1 MMRFIMVS
9 LLVISLSGL
18 PGLIP
23 LSPAAATDAAPP
35 ILYHSPPAP
44 LSLGET
50 VLIRAVVEDESD
62 IRGVTLWYRAI
73 GEKPYRAIPMIK
85 SSENSYEARIMM
97 TEDFKKGIE
106 YYIEASDPFGNQGT
120 DGEKAMPYFAE
131 IRTDAGAEAVKRPW
145 WKSPWFWTGMVL
157 AIGGGIAMTR
167 SGDKKEGSGTVIVQ

>member
-1 MMRFIMVS
+1 MM
-9 LLVISLSGL
+9 
-18 PGLIP
+18 
-23 LSPAAATDAAPP
+23 
-35 ILYHSPPAP
+35 
-44 LSLGET
+44 
-50 VLIRAVVEDESD
+50 
-62 IRGVTLWYRAI
+62 
-73 GEKPYRAIPMIK
+73 K
-85 SSENSYEARIMM
+85 SSENSYEARIVM

-131 IRTDAGAEAVKRPW
+131 VRTDAGAEAVKRPW